1 MAEEKE
7 EIKKEAKEEQQEASL
22 EQQEAELEKKIDE
35 DKKLLAETTDKY
47 LRALAELD
55 NFRKRVAKDKED
67 FVKFAKADIVRDFL
81 PVIDNLERAL
91 ASSKEVKEAK
101 TLSDGVKMVLKQFV
115 EILKKQGVS
124 EIECKGVFNPDFHHV
139 VHREEAEGK
148 EEGEI
153 TEVFQKGYMFE
164 DKVMRPAMVKI
175 AVKK

>member
-1 MAEEKE
+1 MAEE
-7 EIKKEAKEEQQEASL
+7 EIKKEQQEQAQPTI

-35 DKKLLAETTDKY
+35 DKMLLAETTDKY

-91 ASSKEVKEAK
+91 ASSKDAKEAK
-101 TLSDGVKMVLKQFV
+101 TLCDGVKMVLKQFI

-124 EIECKGVFNPDFHHV
+124 EIECKGVFNPEFHHV
-139 VHREEAEGK
+139 VHREAGEGK

>member
-7 EIKKEAKEEQQEASL
+7 EKKEEVKEEQQEPSL

-81 PVIDNLERAL
+81 PVIDNLERAV
-91 ASSKEVKEAK
+91 ASAKDIKEAK
-101 TLSDGVKMVLKQFV
+101 PLRHGVEMVLKQFV
-115 EILKKQGVS
+115 EIFKKQGVA

-139 VHREEAEGK
+139 VHKEPAEGK
-148 EEGEI
+148 EDGEI
-153 TEVFQKGYMFE
+153 IEVFQKGYMFE